1 MVVAYPGP
9 VYSPSPGLA
18 FRTRR
23 GGRDARPVDSINS
36 EMIRA
41 SLGGVNIGD
50 GLEVCVMGAINVSPE
65 SFYGRSVAAADDQ
78 LLAAASAMAKAGAG
92 LVDIGAMS
100 TAPYLDTA
108 ISAAEEAD
116 RLGRAVRLVA
126 SKVDVPVS
134 ADTSRAEPAMAALE
148 AGARVIN
155 DVTGL
160 RGDPGLAELVART
173 GAGLILMASAVSPRD
188 RVAGERTSRPRS
200 GAGPSSQEQP
210 GQRAGGGM
218 REEPAD
224 VAGRMLAESLCLAFA
239 GGVQPSA
246 VAVDPGIGF
255 FRAQGMSWYEW
266 DCRALATLRALRRLG
281 RPICVG
287 VSRKS
292 FIGAVTGQ
300 SDPAD
305 RLPGSLAA
313 AAAAVLGGAHVVR
326 THDVAETV
334 QAVRVA
340 SAIQRARRE
349 TACQ

>member
-1 MVVAYPGP
+1 V
-9 VYSPSPGLA
+9 
-18 FRTRR
+18 R
-23 GGRDARPVDSINS
+23 GARPNS
-36 EMIRA
+36 DMIRA
-41 SLGGVNIGD
+41 SLGGVSVGD

-65 SFYGRSVAAADDQ
+65 SFYGRSVVARDDQ
-78 LLAAASAMAKAGAG
+78 LATVATAMAEAGAG
-92 LVDIGAMS
+92 LIDIGAMS

-126 SKVDVPVS
+126 SKVDIPIS
-134 ADTSRAEPAMAALE
+134 ADTSRCEPAMASLE

-173 GAGLILMASAVSPRD
+173 RAGLILMASAEAPRGGG
-188 RVAGERTSRPRS
+188 AGERSRRPAT
-200 GAGPSSQEQP
+200 GAGQTIRDWPGPS
-210 GQRAGGGM
+210 AGGALP
-218 REEPAD
+218 EEPAD
-224 VAGRMLAESLCLAFA
+224 VVGQMLAESLGRALA
-239 GGVQPSA
+239 GGVQPCA

-255 FRAQGMSWYEW
+255 FRGQGMSWHEW
-266 DCRALATLRALRRLG
+266 DCRVLATLPALRELG
-281 RPICVG
+281 QPICVG

-313 AAAAVLGGAHVVR
+313 AVAAVLGGAHVVR

-340 SAIQRARRE
+340 SAVLRARGE
-349 TACQ
+349 TACS